1 MPKRP
6 DSKRTIIA
14 KVRAVELRKA
24 RKSKLVFGSS
34 K

>member
-6 DSKRTIIA
+6 DSNRTVVA

-24 RKSKLVFGSS
+24 RKTKLVFGTT